1 MHNSRAVLRR
11 KSNFHALV
19 LWFIFNLIKFGLIED
34 LTRTEDKTGVKEIF
48 LQKIFDTVLSAFP
61 QLLRNSNFFQ
71 LNQWMDF
78 GEAGLRGLRAQSH
91 VIKAQ
96 GEDPASAIHQDLQ
109 MVEGIARVQRRIQRS
124 A

>member
-61 QLLRNSNFFQ
+61 QLLRNSNFF
-71 LNQWMDF
+71 
-78 GEAGLRGLRAQSH
+78 S
-91 VIKAQ
+91 
-96 GEDPASAIHQDLQ
+96 
-109 MVEGIARVQRRIQRS
+109 
-124 A
+124 